1 MKKNIKKVLRI
12 VYKILRTLIKVR
24 WFKTVRVNFA
34 LLPFNQAIKFPILIT
49 GKLIID
55 SLKGKVIFDCPIE
68 FGLVTIGR
76 DNDNMPIATNPSRL
90 FIDGILI
97 FKGRC
102 CINHSTNLV
111 VWPKGKMELG
121 KFVMTMSGVLLKST
135 YYIKIGDYTRL
146 TSGSFVMDTNIHLVK
161 DINTGII
168 GRVCKPI
175 EIGKGCWIGMNTSIL
190 GGTKLPDY
198 CITSR
203 YSFLSKDYVKTDEP
217 GTMFAGSPAKAIK
230 KNVQRLF
237 NIELERV
244 VTAFFIEH
252 PDVKEYQGD
261 PGLEIVDENDLIAY
275 FRI

>member
-12 VYKILRTLIKVR
+12 VYRILRTLIKVR
-24 WFKTVRVNFA
+24 WFKTIRINFA
-34 LLPFNQAIKFPILIT
+34 LLPFNQAIKLPIVVT

-55 SLKGKVIFDCPIE
+55 SLKGKVVFDCPIE
-68 FGLVTIGR
+68 FGLVIIGP
-76 DNDNMPIATNPSRL
+76 DNDNMPIAASPSRL
-90 FIDGILI
+90 FVGGVLI
-97 FKGRC
+97 FKGPC

-111 VWPKGKMELG
+111 VWPKGKMEIG

-135 YYIKIGDYTRL
+135 YSVKVGDYTRL

-198 CITSR
+198 CITARS
-203 YSFLSKDYVKTDEP
+203 SFLSKDYTINNDP
-217 GTMFAGSPAKAIK
+217 GTMFAGTPAKAVRV
-230 KNVQRLF
+230 NVQRLF
-237 NIELERV
+237 NLELERK
-244 VTAFFIEH
+244 VTHFFMDN
-252 PDVKEYQGD
+252 PDVNEYQGEL
-261 PGLEIVDENDLIAY
+261 GLEIVDEDSLKTL
-275 FRI
+275 FRV

>member
-1 MKKNIKKVLRI
+1 MLRVLII
-12 VYKILRTLIKVR
+12 VKWT
-24 WFKTVRVNFA
+24 KTVRVNFA
-34 LLPFNQAIKFPILIT
+34 LLPFDQAIKFPILIT

-76 DNDNMPIATNPSRL
+76 DNDNMPIATTPSRL
-90 FIDGILI
+90 FVDGILI

-111 VWPKGKMELG
+111 VWSKGKMELG

-135 YYIKIGDYTRL
+135 YYVKIGDYTRL
-146 TSGSFVMDTNIHLVK
+146 TSGTFVMDSNIHLVK

-175 EIGKGCWIGMNTSIL
+175 EIGKGCWIGMNSSIL

-198 CITSR
+198 CITARS
-203 YSFLSKDYVKTDEP
+203 SFLSKDYTVNDP
-217 GTMFAGSPAKAIK
+217 GTMFAGSPAKPIRG
-230 KNVQRLF
+230 NVQRLF
-237 NIELERV
+237 NLEIERD
-244 VTAFFIEH
+244 VTRFFMEN
-252 PDVKEYQGD
+252 PDINEYQAE
-261 PGLEIVDENDLIAY
+261 PGLEVVDDNSLIA
-275 FRI
+275 FFKI